1 MDILPPVCSPHPVN
15 RGRASLP
22 PQHSRSQLQRWQ
34 PSWTGGLFPSQCPGR
49 WPSHLEPLLWLQL
62 PGCPGSTS
70 HSGGRKYMSCVSAG
84 EEQDALIYWNHFGAH
99 QGCCLFWISLDYHK
113 GDTNERFI
121 NCKCT
126 SMHPVNSEICT
137 GMTIFLS
144 YSFVE
149 IHMPTS
155 VITLLFH
162 NTFNNEIL
170 KS

>member
-1 MDILPPVCSPHPVN
+1 MNILPPVWRPHPVN

-22 PQHSRSQLQRWQ
+22 PRHSRSQLQRWQ

-84 EEQDALIYWNHFGAH
+84 EEQDALIYWNHFGAR
-99 QGCCLFWISLDYHK
+99 QCCCCLFWISLNYHK
-113 GDTNERFI
+113 RDTNERFT

-126 SMHPVNSEICT
+126 SMHPVKTQKSALEWPSFSHFPLLKYICLHPSLLYC
-137 GMTIFLS
+137 F
-144 YSFVE
+144 
-149 IHMPTS
+149 TS
-155 VITLLFH
+155 LLIMRF
-162 NTFNNEIL
+162 
-170 KS
+170 